1 MAETARSVF
10 PKQERMVSRRLIEML
25 FGGGGSQSM
34 AAFPLRV
41 VYLTRD
47 RQPDEAPVQLLV
59 SVPKKHFHHA
69 VDRNRVKRQ
78 VREAYRR
85 QKQLLL
91 QSLPADRQLLM
102 ACVWLSAEHIPS
114 ADVDKKVASLMH
126 RMAERL

>member
-1 MAETARSVF
+1 MTAPHF
-10 PKQERMVSRRLIEML
+10 PKQERMVSRKLIETL
-25 FGGGGSQSM
+25 FGNQSNKSM
-34 AAFPLRV
+34 VAYPLRV
-41 VYLTRD
+41 VY
-47 RQPDEAPVQLLV
+47 RQLERTEGASPVQVLV
-59 SVPKKHFHHA
+59 SVPKKRFHHA

-91 QSLPADRQLLM
+91 QSLPADCQLLM
-102 ACVWLSAEHIPS
+102 ACVWLSAGHIPS